1 LLLKKETPTW
11 PARPDLIGKQHAP
24 PIFPKSSSTGG
35 GKLNSRQQD
44 LQPVALLAP
53 FVHRAHKVRRRLQ
66 SHTKI
71 NAATIFGLYYVVT
84 YYQIKHTAAG
94 ISQRKQ

>member
-1 LLLKKETPTW
+1 MRLLFFQKV
-11 PARPDLIGKQHAP
+11 RAP
-24 PIFPKSSSTGG
+24 VG

-71 NAATIFGLYYVVT
+71 NAATIFGLYYVVN
-84 YYQIKHTAAG
+84 YYQKKLTAQ
-94 ISQRKQ
+94 SMSKRKQ